1 MHKGKSKY
9 LVGQLTILIILL
21 ISSLN
26 TYGQDTISIKNTK
39 NSIQLDCA
47 TLVYVGMYS
56 INYERTILQSGHFKM
71 LVNAGVGGWYLT
83 TISQWYTGYSIPF
96 SLNYLIGSGNNYFE
110 TDFGIRYTAFSERS
124 DKDISPFF
132 PIFNLGYRY
141 QRPNG
146 KGLIFRSFIGLSGIG
161 IGIGKAF

>member
-1 MHKGKSKY
+1 MQKEKSKY
-9 LVGQLTILIILL
+9 FVGQLTICIILL
-21 ISSLN
+21 IGSLT
-26 TYGQDTISIKNTK
+26 TYGQDTISVKNTK

-47 TLVYVGMYS
+47 MLVYVGMYS

-83 TISQWYTGYSIPF
+83 TISQWYSGLSVPF

-110 TDFGIRYTAFSERS
+110 TDMGVRFTKFSERS
-124 DKDISPFF
+124 DKDKSPFF

-146 KGLIFRSFIGLSGIG
+146 KGLIFRSFFGLSGIG
-161 IGIGKAF
+161 IGLGKAF